1 MDIKAL
7 LNEMTLKEKV
17 GQLNQRLYGWNAY
30 EKTENGIRLT
40 DTFKDEVKRWDSLGV
55 LYGVFRSDPW
65 SGANE
70 ETGLNKEEALE
81 VSKMIQGY
89 VRENTR
95 LKIPVLLSEECPHG
109 HQALE
114 STTMPT
120 NISVGSSW
128 NPELYG
134 RAQEVVA
141 EELREKGAHLS
152 LISTLDVA
160 RDPRWGRTEECFSE
174 DPFLTSLFSV
184 AALKGLQ
191 GEEQVQVPPYKSLA
205 VLKHFAAQG
214 SVMGGHNAGPV
225 SIGECELYDIHLL
238 PMKYSAEAGARLCM
252 AAYNDLDGVPCH
264 GNAHLLTGILRDEFG
279 FDGAVMADGC
289 ALDRLVSLTG
299 SREHAA
305 AWALE
310 SGVDISLWDQVFPC
324 LEQAVLQGILDE
336 AVLDQAVYR
345 VLKLKEKMGLFVD
358 PHPTIKATCPD
369 EKRILNLKL
378 ATESLVLIKN
388 EENVL
393 PLTNNMKKVAVIG
406 PNADSLY
413 NLLGDYTPFKA
424 KDAGVTILQGMKQV
438 FDGEVSYARG
448 TNLTEALPNGIN
460 EALELAKG
468 AEVIITALGGCSTR
482 DFSTKFDSNGAA
494 LSGSNEMTCGEN
506 MDLSNLS
513 IPEPQLAL
521 IHALKTLN
529 KPIVA
534 ILVQG
539 RPYSLT
545 ELEPLVDGI
554 LVAGYPGEEGGLAI
568 ANVVTGKETPSGK
581 LAMSIPRS
589 SKQLPVYYNYRHAAF
604 KEDYIDESGK
614 ALYPFGYG
622 LSYASFDISEVQVE
636 VGKEVVVSGK
646 IKNKTDIKAAE
657 VIQLYVYRR
666 NDRVI
671 PRVKELKGFTK
682 VWLAPFE
689 ETEFSIV
696 LTETELAQYVSGV
709 GYQLFPG
716 KLELL
721 IEATN
726 FSEKLMIDI
735 KS

>member
-1 MDIKAL
+1 MDIDAL
-7 LNEMTLKEKV
+7 LNQMTLKEKV
-17 GQLNQRLYGWNAY
+17 GQLNQRLYGWNVY
-30 EKTENGIRLT
+30 EKTEKGIRLT
-40 DTFKDEVKRWDSLGV
+40 DIFKSEVARWDSLGV

-81 VSKMIQGY
+81 VSKMIQTY

-95 LKIPVLLSEECPHG
+95 LKIPIILSEECPHG

-120 NISVGSSW
+120 NISIGASW
-128 NPELYG
+128 NPELY
-134 RAQEVVA
+134 RCTQEVVA
-141 EELREKGAHLS
+141 NELREKGAHLS

-174 DPFLTSLFSV
+174 DPFLTSRFSV

-191 GEEQVQVPPYKSLA
+191 GEDQVQVPSNKSLA

-225 SIGECELYDIHLL
+225 SIGERELYDIHLL
-238 PMKYSAEAGARLCM
+238 PMKYSVEAGATICM

-264 GNAHLLTGILRDEFG
+264 GNAQLLNGILRDEFG

-289 ALDRLVSLTG
+289 ALDRMISLAG
-299 SREHAA
+299 SLEHAA
-305 AWALE
+305 AWAIE
-310 SGVDISLWDQVFPC
+310 SGVDISLWDQVFPH

-336 AVLDQAVYR
+336 KVLDQAVYR
-345 VLKLKEKMGLFVD
+345 LLKLKEKMGLFVD
-358 PHPTIKATCPD
+358 PHPTIEAICPN
-369 EKRILNLKL
+369 EKRSLNLKL

-388 EENVL
+388 EEHVL
-393 PLTNNMKKVAVIG
+393 PLTNEVKKVAVIG

-424 KDAGVTILQGMKQV
+424 KATGVTILQGMKQI
-438 FDGEVSYARG
+438 FDGEVNYACG
-448 TNLTEALPNGIN
+448 TDLTEALPNGIN
-460 EALELAKG
+460 DALKIAKG
-468 AEVIITALGGCSTR
+468 ADVIITALGGCSTR
-482 DFSTKFDSNGAA
+482 DFSTTFDSNGAA
-494 LSGSNEMTCGEN
+494 LAGSNAMTCGEN
-506 MDLSNLS
+506 MDLSNLC

-529 KPIVA
+529 KPIIA

-539 RPYSLT
+539 RPYSLN

-554 LVAGYPGEEGGLAI
+554 LIAGYPGEEGGLAI
-568 ANVVTGKETPSGK
+568 ANVITGKETPSGK

-589 SKQLPVYYNYRHAAF
+589 SNQLPIYYNYRHAAF

-622 LSYASFDISEVQVE
+622 LSYASFDIFDIQVE
-636 VGKEVVVSGK
+636 VGKEVVVNGK
-646 IKNKTDIKAAE
+646 IKNKSSVKAAE
-657 VIQLYVYRR
+657 VIQLYIYRR
-666 NDRVI
+666 NSRVI
-671 PRVKELKGFTK
+671 PRIKELKGFTK
-682 VWLAPFE
+682 VWLEAYE
-689 ETEFSIV
+689 EKDFSIV
-696 LTETELAQYVSGV
+696 LTKHELAEYVPGA
-709 GYQLFPG
+709 GYQKLLG
-716 KLELL
+716 NLELL
-721 IEATN
+721 IEATD
-726 FSEKLMIDI
+726 FFEKLKIDI
-735 KS
+735 KF

>member
-1 MDIKAL
+1 MDVNAL
-7 LNEMTLKEKV
+7 LKKMTLKEKV
-17 GQLNQRLYGWNAY
+17 GQLNQRLYGWEVY
-30 EKTENGIRLT
+30 EKKENGIYLT
-40 DTFKDEVKRWDSLGV
+40 DTFKDEVARWDSLGV

-70 ETGLNKEEALE
+70 ETGLNKAEALK
-81 VSKMIQGY
+81 VSKMIQTY
-89 VRENTR
+89 IKENTR
-95 LKIPVLLSEECPHG
+95 LKIPVILSEECPHG

-120 NISVGSSW
+120 NISVGASW
-128 NPELYG
+128 NPELYA

-174 DPFLTSLFSV
+174 DPFLTSQFSV

-191 GEEQVQVPPYKSLA
+191 GKEQGQLASNKSLA

-225 SIGECELYDIHLL
+225 SVGERELYDIHLL
-238 PMKYSAEAGARLCM
+238 PMKYSALAGAMACM

-299 SREHAA
+299 NPLHAA

-310 SGVDISLWDQVFPC
+310 SGVDISLWDQVFPF

-336 AVLDQAVYR
+336 EVLDKAVYR
-345 VLKLKEKMGLFVD
+345 VLKLKEKMGLFDD
-358 PHPTIKATCPD
+358 PHPTIETTSST
-369 EKRILNLKL
+369 EKRDLNRKL
-378 ATESLVLIKN
+378 ATESIVLIKN
-388 EENVL
+388 EGNVL
-393 PLTNNMKKVAVIG
+393 PLTNDIKKVAVIG

-413 NLLGDYTPFKA
+413 NLLGDYTPFKG
-424 KDAGVTILQGMKQV
+424 KDVGVTILQGMQQV
-438 FDGEVSYARG
+438 FDGEISYARG
-448 TNLTEALPNGIN
+448 TDLTEALPNGID
-460 EALELAKG
+460 EALEIAQE
-468 AEVIITALGGCSTR
+468 ADVIITALGGCSTR
-482 DFSTKFDSNGAA
+482 DFSTTFDSNGAA
-494 LSGSNEMTCGEN
+494 LSGSNAMTCGEN
-506 MDLSNLS
+506 MDLADLR
-513 IPEPQLAL
+513 IPAPQLAL
-521 IHALKTLN
+521 VRALKTLN
-529 KPIVA
+529 KPMIA

-545 ELEPLVDGI
+545 ELEPLVDGVLI
-554 LVAGYPGEEGGLAI
+554 AGYPGEVGGLAL
-568 ANVVTGKETPSGK
+568 ANLMVGHDTPSGK

-589 SKQLPVYYNYRHAAF
+589 SKQLPIYYNYRNAAF

-622 LSYASFDISEVQVE
+622 LSYATFDINDIQVK
-636 VGKEVVVSGK
+636 VGTEIIVSGK
-646 IKNKTDIKAAE
+646 IKNNAAIKAAE
-657 VIQLYVYRR
+657 VIQLYLYRR
-666 NDRVI
+666 NTRII

-682 VWLAPFE
+682 IWLEPNEEKVFE
-689 ETEFSIV
+689 IILTKHELEEFV
-696 LTETELAQYVSGV
+696 PRSG
-709 GYQLFPG
+709 YKMIPG
-716 KLELL
+716 HFNLL

-726 FSEKLMIDI
+726 FDQRLKIEVK
-735 KS
+735 